1 MQNQVNGQTLNG
13 ISSPAVNPQ
22 TNLSANY
29 VDIIK
34 QLEMAI
40 KSDVQRIVFLMQ
52 QGTINE
58 NQGQVLLTQLAKKM
72 DEINNC
78 KSAIPQINQPMQ
90 AVNPAAVQSPMDLF
104 NAEKPGFFDGPGR
117 ADVLNYIKDL
127 DMDKDEISKIAQL
140 VENLENLAVDGYLKK
155 SAHEK
160 SLNDENFAAKS
171 KLTSYAQNASG
182 NSGIDRIFTREDIGR
197 MSGEEFAKN
206 EKLIMEQVKQGLIK

>member
-1 MQNQVNGQTLNG
+1 MQNQLNGQSMNG

-40 KSDVQRIVFLMQ
+40 KSDVQRVVFLTQ

-58 NQGQVLLTQLAKKM
+58 TQGQALLTQLAKKM

-78 KSAIPQINQPMQ
+78 KKTIGQINQPVQ
-90 AVNPAAVQSPMDLF
+90 SVNPAVQSPMDLF

-160 SLNDENFAAKS
+160 SLNDENYAAKS
-171 KLTSYAQNASG
+171 KLTSYAQNTSG
-182 NSGIDRIFTREDIGR
+182 NRGIDRIFTREDIGR

-206 EKLIMEQVKQGLIK
+206 EKLIMDQVKQGLIK

>member
-1 MQNQVNGQTLNG
+1 MQNQLNGQSMNG

-40 KSDVQRIVFLMQ
+40 KSDVQRVVFLTQ
-52 QGTINE
+52 QGTINKT
-58 NQGQVLLTQLAKKM
+58 QGQALLTQLAKKM
-72 DEINNC
+72 DEINKC
-78 KSAIPQINQPMQ
+78 KNTIGQINQPVQ
-90 AVNPAAVQSPMDLF
+90 SVNPAVQSPMDLF

-160 SLNDENFAAKS
+160 SLNDENYAAKS
-171 KLTSYAQNASG
+171 KLTSYAQNTSG

-206 EKLIMEQVKQGLIK
+206 EKLIMDQVKQGLIK